1 MSDPFDFNSDI
12 IGASEFW
19 QQSLHIKETFIY
31 KIPPLA
37 TAAGHRAE
45 DWDLA
50 NPLLTGSLKCFQCDV
65 KFKIILYGADGIEF
79 GECPIQVE
87 ANEEGGLLKFV
98 EGVIDSSR
106 YFVFRLKDKNSN
118 RTAMIGVGFRD
129 RDVAFDLKS
138 VLNDYIR
145 YVDRSAQAEE
155 NNLLDLESL
164 KVSNDGDDN
173 KHNNNGNKDGIGPD
187 GEIDLLGNSNLPPS
201 KLQLKEGE
209 KIHVNFAGKTE
220 KKKSISSSSGGGKL
234 SFIPPPPPAGST
246 IFVKSITT
254 VESHATTTNATE
266 NNEDEDWSDFTA
278 FS

>member
-1 MSDPFDFNSDI
+1 MSDPFDFNCNI
-12 IGASEFW
+12 TNASEFW

-45 DWDLA
+45 NWDLA
-50 NPLLTGSLKCFQCDV
+50 NPLLTGSLKCFQCDL
-65 KFKIILYGADGIEF
+65 KFKITLYGADGVEF

-87 ANEEGGLLKFV
+87 ASEEGGLLKFV

-106 YFVFRLKDKNSN
+106 YFVLRLKDKNSN
-118 RTAMIGVGFRD
+118 RTAMIGIGFRD

-145 YVDRSAQAEE
+145 YVDRSAKAEE
-155 NNLLDLESL
+155 NSLLDLESL
-164 KVSNDGDDN
+164 NVGNEDNDT
-173 KHNNNGNKDGIGPD
+173 NNNGNGVGPD
-187 GEIDLLGNSNLPPS
+187 GEIDLLGNSNLPQS
-201 KLQLKEGE
+201 KLQLKDGE
-209 KIHVNFAGKTE
+209 TIHVNFTGKAE
-220 KKKSISSSSGGGKL
+220 KKKPNTSTRSGNKPFL
-234 SFIPPPPPAGST
+234 PPPPPAGST
-246 IFVKSITT
+246 IFVKS
-254 VESHATTTNATE
+254 TTTAESTTD